1 MVTLQMKIHGEL
13 KDFIA
18 RKIATQPPRFLQKQI
33 IITSYWDLGSA
44 VMSLS
49 VFLDKNVLT
58 LWQLWWIL
66 PIVCGRALMVLTI
79 RSAARFKME

>member
-1 MVTLQMKIHGEL
+1 
-13 KDFIA
+13 
-18 RKIATQPPRFLQKQI
+18 
-33 IITSYWDLGSA
+33 
-44 VMSLS
+44 MSLS

-66 PIVCGRALMVLTI
+66 PIVCGRALMALTI